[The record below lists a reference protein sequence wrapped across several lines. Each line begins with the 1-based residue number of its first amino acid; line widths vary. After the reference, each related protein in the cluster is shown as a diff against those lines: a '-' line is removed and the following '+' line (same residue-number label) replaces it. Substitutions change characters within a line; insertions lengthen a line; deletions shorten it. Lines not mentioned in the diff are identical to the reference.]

1 MKSLSSL
8 LLIVFIA
15 DCGICAQQTAVAAP
29 ASVKG
34 WLLTQRH
41 SANGIQ
47 KIYVFPERLRVEN
60 RDLGHNL
67 IADAKT
73 GKVWVFNDTRKI
85 SCCVNWDRFQHS
97 FSKMMS
103 VGGEDISK
111 LKWTRAKDPKK
122 TVVAGLA
129 TNCYKAYDEKLYF
142 KKGTGGFVAG
152 SSRMI
157 DVEYTLYV
165 ASKIKTSP
173 RLVKVF
179 SEMQTAPTLDGLPL
193 KQTSLFTQ
201 HNKLRGFLDTLAAK
215 EISDDKKFW
224 AVPKYKQV
232 PTVADVANVTDRGFL
247 EDVMGKP

>member
-1 MKSLSSL
+1 M
-8 LLIVFIA
+8 
-15 DCGICAQQTAVAAP
+15 AAP
-29 ASVKG
+29 AHVKG

-47 KIYVFPERLRVEN
+47 QIYVFPERLRVEN
-60 RDLGHNL
+60 KDLGHTL

-85 SCCVNWDRFQHS
+85 SCCVNWDRFEHS
-97 FSKMMS
+97 FSQMMS
-103 VGGEDISK
+103 VGGENISK
-111 LKWTRAKDPKK
+111 LKWSRTKDSKR
-122 TVVAGLA
+122 TAVAGLP

-142 KKGTGGFVAG
+142 KRGNGSFIAG
-152 SSRMI
+152 SGHMI

-193 KQTSLFTQ
+193 KQTSYFRQ
-201 HNKLRGFLDTLAAK
+201 HNKLRRFLDTLAAK

-224 AVPKYKQV
+224 AVPKYKVV
-232 PTVADVANVTDRGFL
+232 PTIADVANITDRSFL
-247 EDVMGKP
+247 EDVMGK